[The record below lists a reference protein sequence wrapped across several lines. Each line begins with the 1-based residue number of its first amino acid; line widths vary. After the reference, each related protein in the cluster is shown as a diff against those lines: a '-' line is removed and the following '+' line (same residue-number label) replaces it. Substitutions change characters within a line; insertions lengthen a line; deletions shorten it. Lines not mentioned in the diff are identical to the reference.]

1 LRRKE
6 SEIESIKILQGILLL
21 IKARKW
27 VALVRQGRSRE
38 YFIIVLR

>member
-27 VALVRQGRSRE
+27 VVLVRQGRSRE